1 MTTGDSLPARICR
14 FVTDPDTFFQQ
25 LAASPARFH
34 WPLVIVLAAGL
45 CSAITTWLI
54 AGWMMPAFALA
65 SSAAGHPD
73 GFISAVT
80 GFTVIFAPL
89 CALAG
94 PVVIL
99 VGAAANFYI
108 LAGFV
113 SKTGSF
119 SHVLSAVGWGMVPLA
134 IYEAVRIPLL
144 LAYLPGMS
152 LTVSPELFMLSRSS
166 PFAFSSGSAA
176 LAGMFT
182 YNQVFYTVAAAN
194 AILHVLAYLA
204 CAWFWVPAVRH
215 TCAVG
220 HRHALLIVL
229 VPLLLFL
236 ALSFGPSLVSG
247 THGL

>member
-1 MTTGDSLPARICR
+1 MMAGDSLPARIRR
-14 FVTDPDTFFQQ
+14 FVTEPDTFFEQ
-25 LAASPARFH
+25 LAASPARFRG
-34 WPLVIVLAAGL
+34 PLVIVLAAGL

-65 SSAAGHPD
+65 SSAAGQSE
-73 GFISAVT
+73 GFVSVIT
-80 GFTVIFAPL
+80 GFTVIFASL

-94 PVVIL
+94 PAVIL
-99 VGAAANFYI
+99 VVAAAGFYI

-113 SKTGSF
+113 SKAGSF

-152 LTVSPELFMLSRSS
+152 LTVSPELFTLYKGS

-182 YNQVFYTVAAAN
+182 YNEVFSSVAVAN

-220 HRHALLIVL
+220 RRNAFLIVI

-236 ALSFGPSLVSG
+236 ALSFGAGLTSG
-247 THGL
+247 HFSV

>member
-1 MTTGDSLPARICR
+1 MTAGDSLPARIRR

-25 LAASPARFH
+25 LAASPARFRL
-34 WPLVIVLAAGL
+34 PLVIVLAAGL

-54 AGWMMPAFALA
+54 AGWMMPAFATACSA
-65 SSAAGHPD
+65 SGHSDVFVSAM
-73 GFISAVT
+73 T

-99 VGAAANFYI
+99 IGAAAGFYI

-119 SHVLSAVGWGMVPLA
+119 PHVLSAVGWGMVPLA

-152 LTVSPELFMLSRSS
+152 LAVSPELFTLSKSS
-166 PFAFSSGSAA
+166 PFAFSPGSAA
-176 LAGMFT
+176 LAGMLT
-182 YNQVFYTVAAAN
+182 YNQVFYSVAVVN
-194 AILHVLAYLA
+194 AVLHMLAYLV

-236 ALSFGPSLVSG
+236 AFSFGPRVLSG
-247 THGL
+247 HFSV

>member
-1 MTTGDSLPARICR
+1 MTAGDTLPARIR
-14 FVTDPDTFFQQ
+14 QFVTDPDTFFQQ
-25 LAASPARFH
+25 LAASPARFRG
-34 WPLVIVLAAGL
+34 PLVIVLAAGL

-54 AGWMMPAFALA
+54 AGWMMPAFAMAYSA
-65 SSAAGHPD
+65 SGHSD
-73 GFISAVT
+73 GFFSAVT
-80 GFTVIFAPL
+80 GFTVIFASL

-99 VGAAANFYI
+99 VGAAAGFYI

-113 SKTGSF
+113 SKAGSF
-119 SHVLSAVGWGMVPLA
+119 PHAVSAVGWGMVPLA

-152 LTVSPELFMLSRSS
+152 LTVSPEFFTLYKSS

-176 LAGMFT
+176 LAGMLT
-182 YNQVFYTVAAAN
+182 YNQVFFTVAVAN

-215 TCAVG
+215 TCAVSN
-220 HRHALLIVL
+220 RHAILIVL

-236 ALSFGPSLVSG
+236 VLSFGPSLLSS

>member
-25 LAASPARFH
+25 LTASPAWFR

-54 AGWMMPAFALA
+54 TGWMMPAFATAYSA
-65 SSAAGHPD
+65 SGHSD
-73 GFISAVT
+73 GFVSVMT
-80 GFTVIFAPL
+80 GFTVIFASL

-99 VGAAANFYI
+99 VGAAAGFYL

-152 LTVSPELFMLSRSS
+152 LTVSPELFTLYKGS
-166 PFAFSSGSAA
+166 PFAFSSGNAA

-182 YNQVFYTVAAAN
+182 YNEVFSSVAVAN
-194 AILHVLAYLA
+194 AFLHVLAYLA
-204 CAWFWVPAVRH
+204 CAWFWVPAIRH
-215 TCAVG
+215 TCAVSN
-220 HRHALLIVL
+220 RHALLIVL

-236 ALSFGPSLVSG
+236 ALSFGPSLVSS